1 MLILSLYFLPST
13 LYHLLSTISMNKNWR
28 LILDGK
34 RDGYLNMA
42 IDEAL
47 LSSYL
52 ASKVPTLRIYGWDR
66 PFLSIG
72 YNQDPKK
79 ILKPENKI
87 PFVRRITGG
96 AAILHDNEITYS
108 IACSLGDLDLPRDVK
123 KSYEILCSFIKE
135 FYNRLGLKAEFAK
148 YLFSENI
155 GRYENFC
162 FSSYEHFDFVI
173 NGKKIGGNAQRRK
186 KDIIFQHG
194 SIPQKIDFE
203 IIERSIENVTALE
216 DKTISLDALISEKT
230 KFLELS
236 GMLKQSFE
244 YIFNVEFI
252 YQDLS
257 QKEKEM
263 SEDLLKNKYS
273 RKEWNLD
280 GGCKPPAI
288 LITGKL

>member
-1 MLILSLYFLPST
+1 
-13 LYHLLSTISMNKNWR
+13 MNKNWR

-52 ASKVPTLRIYGWDR
+52 ASKVPTLRIYGWDK
-66 PFLSIG
+66 PFLSTG

-79 ILKPENKI
+79 ILKPVNKI
-87 PFVRRITGG
+87 PFVRRLTGG

-108 IACSLGDLDLPRDVK
+108 ITCSLEDLDLPREVK

-135 FYNRLGLKAEFAK
+135 FYKRLGLHAEFAK
-148 YLFSENI
+148 YLFYKNI

-186 KDIIFQHG
+186 RNVIFQHG

-203 IIERSIENVTALE
+203 VIENSIENVTALQ
-216 DKTISLDALISEKT
+216 DKTIYLDALLNKKT
-230 KFLELS
+230 KFFELS
-236 GMLKQSFE
+236 GILKQSFE
-244 YIFNVEFI
+244 HIFNVEFI
-252 YQDLS
+252 HQDFS

-263 SEDLLKNKYS
+263 SGYLLENKYS
-273 RKEWNLD
+273 RKEWNFDRERNPLVSL
-280 GGCKPPAI
+280 GVNKF
-288 LITGKL
+288 